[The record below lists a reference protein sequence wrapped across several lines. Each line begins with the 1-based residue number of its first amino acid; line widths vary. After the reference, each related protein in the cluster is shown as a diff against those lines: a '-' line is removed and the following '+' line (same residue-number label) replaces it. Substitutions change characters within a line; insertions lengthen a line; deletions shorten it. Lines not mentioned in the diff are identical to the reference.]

1 MADVRALDDAV
12 AALNAELNAAL
23 PGIVLDAA
31 AIALR
36 EIAAR
41 APVDTGALKRSIE
54 EHAERSKSSAAAV
67 VEVADSGQGGTEHYA
82 VFDEY
87 GTSHQPAQ
95 PFFRPGFEAAK
106 PAMEQFIV
114 NSILSIIQKNR

>member
-1 MADVRALDDAV
+1 MADTRELD
-12 AALNAELNAAL
+12 AAIAAINAELAAAL

-31 AIALR
+31 AIAES

-41 APVDTGALKRSIE
+41 APVRTGALKRSIE
-54 EHAERSKSSAAAV
+54 EHADRSARSAAAV
-67 VEVADSGQGGTEHYA
+67 VEVADSGQAGAEHYA

-87 GTSHQPAQ
+87 GTSHQPAR

-106 PAMEQFIV
+106 PAMEQLIT
-114 NSILSIIQKNR
+114 SRILSIIQKNR